1 MLDFDT
7 CYAAI
12 ERRDAS
18 QNGQWF
24 FGVLTTGVYC
34 RPSCPAR
41 LPLKKN
47 VRFYQTPQQAE
58 ADGLRACLRCRPLA
72 TVGADP
78 NMQRVTRLCEFIE
91 AHAQQ
96 TLSLAAL
103 ASEAGLSPFH
113 LQRSFKAITGVSPK
127 QFQQSVRMKRL
138 KASLREGEEATN
150 AIFDAGYGSLS
161 RVYEQADTRLGMT
174 PIAYRNGGANMTI
187 THVTVESP
195 VGPMMIGATDRGL
208 CFIQFADDVKDLTGM
223 LQKEY
228 PNAELIAMEKP
239 YPPSF
244 DSWMEALN
252 NHLCGHQPHLDLPLD
267 IRATAFQLKVWH
279 YLQMIPCGQ
288 VQSYSEV
295 AAGIGQPTAARAVA
309 RACASNKIALA
320 IPCHRVIRGTG
331 ELGGYRWGIER
342 KRVIIDRERR
352 FNKVK

>member
-41 LPLKKN
+41 LPLRKN

-78 NMQRVTRLCEFIE
+78 NLDRVARLCEFIE
-91 AHAQQ
+91 AHAEE

-138 KASLREGEEATN
+138 KASLREGEGASN

-174 PIAYRNGGANMTI
+174 PIAYRKGGANMTI

-208 CFIQFADDVKDLTGM
+208 CFIQFADDAKALSGM

-228 PNAELIAMEKP
+228 PNAELMAMEKP
-239 YPPSF
+239 YPASF

-252 NHLCGHQPHLDLPLD
+252 NHLSGHQPHLDLPLD

-279 YLQMIPCGQ
+279 YLQTIPSGQ

-309 RACASNKIALA
+309 RACASNKIALV

-352 FNKVK
+352 FNKVD